1 MIAFGALS
9 VRRTICG
16 WATVALAGLV
26 ALPTPAQSPGTV
38 IRVGPSRV
46 LQRIS
51 QAVPLAVDSSV
62 VEIDAGDYVADVA
75 VWDHA
80 RLTLR
85 GVGGRV
91 RLVAAGASAEGKAIW
106 VIRRGVITVENIEFV
121 GASVLDRNGAGIRLE
136 GGHLVVRGCRFLDS
150 ENGILTG
157 NDPATRLEVENSEFG
172 HLGAGDGFSHGIY
185 VGAIGSFRLSGSYVH
200 HSKVGHLVKSRAR
213 YNRIEY
219 NRLTDEPGGSAS
231 YELEFPNG
239 GVAEVVG
246 NIVQQVADTR
256 NAVIVSYGTEGY
268 TWPRNALS
276 LVHNTVINDE
286 GQGARFLR
294 VMPGADAVL
303 LRNNLW
309 VGPGRVDG
317 SSVADAAGDRR
328 AQGRDLVQPLRGD
341 YRPSGGA
348 NAAWSKVALASVP
361 AALLPRLE
369 YQHPL
374 ATRPLAGV
382 PRWPG
387 ALQPA
392 GP

>member
-1 MIAFGALS
+1 MAVVAFTAF
-9 VRRTICG
+9 
-16 WATVALAGLV
+16 AAFLA
-26 ALPTPAQSPGTV
+26 PAQSPGPV
-38 IRVGPSRV
+38 IRVGPGRA
-46 LQRIS
+46 LQRIA
-51 QAVPLAVDSSV
+51 QAVPLAVDGSV
-62 VEIDAGDYVADVA
+62 IEIDAGDYPADVA
-75 VWDHA
+75 VWDRA
-80 RLTLR
+80 SLTLR

-91 RLVAAGASAEGKAIW
+91 RLVASGASAEGKAIW
-106 VIRRGVITVENIEFV
+106 VIRRGEVTVENIEFV
-121 GASVLDRNGAGIRLE
+121 GASVQDRNGAGIRLE
-136 GGHLVVRGCRFLDS
+136 SGHLVVRGCRFLDS

-157 NDPATRLEVENSEFG
+157 NDPATQLEVENSEFG

-185 VGAIGSFRLSGSYVH
+185 AGAIGRFRLSGSYLH

-239 GVAEVVG
+239 GVAEVIG
-246 NIVQQVADTR
+246 NIVQQGADTR
-256 NAVIVSYGTEGY
+256 NAVIISYGAEGY

-317 SSVADAAGDRR
+317 SAVADAAGDRR
-328 AQGRDLVQPLRGD
+328 GQASDLVQPGRGD
-341 YRPSGGA
+341 YRPAGSA
-348 NAAWSKVALASVP
+348 NATWSGVALAPGP
-361 AALLPRLE
+361 ASLLPRME

-374 ATRPLAGV
+374 ATRPLAAV